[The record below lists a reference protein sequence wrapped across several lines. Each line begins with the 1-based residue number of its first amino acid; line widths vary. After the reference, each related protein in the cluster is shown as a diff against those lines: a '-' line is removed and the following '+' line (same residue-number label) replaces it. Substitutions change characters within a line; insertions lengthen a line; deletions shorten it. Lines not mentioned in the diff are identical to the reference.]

1 MCVYV
6 ECVMYMYVYVECV
19 MLCLYIKSV
28 NVCVDV
34 IMNEGEKLFF
44 VWIRF

>member
-6 ECVMYMYVYVECV
+6 ECVMYVYVECV

-28 NVCVDV
+28 NVYVDG